1 MIGINGII
9 IRNGVKGNGNHKM
22 LHLSLIWNQCK
33 LDEKRLV
40 KDEVWN
46 SDFVFNNSLLLKF

>member
-9 IRNGVKGNGNHKM
+9 IENGIKGNGNHKM

>member
-9 IRNGVKGNGNHKM
+9 IENGIKGNGNHKM
-22 LHLSLIWNQCK
+22 LHISLIWNQCK

>member
-9 IRNGVKGNGNHKM
+9 IENGIKGNGNHEM